1 MSGLVT
7 AKLFELDDKLEDEKS
22 GGKRASVQFNPETLK
37 VTYAN
42 QIVDPPT
49 GASNP
54 DNGSAKGQFVGAG
67 STRLALQ
74 LWFDINVPMPG
85 SEPSVDD
92 VRRLTQSVTQL
103 MQPEASATDKQKY
116 IPPVV
121 RFEWGSFKFDGV
133 IESLEETLDFFSEK
147 GVPLRAS
154 MALVMS
160 QQKILIIPLGTAAG
174 RQRKSPGAE
183 PLAAAAQGSSVQG
196 IAAAAGKGGNW
207 QSIASANGIENP
219 RQLAA
224 GQLLNLSTGR
234 KRY

>member
-7 AKLFELDDKLEDEKS
+7 AKLFELDDQLKDAKS

-49 GASNP
+49 GSGNP

-67 STRLALQ
+67 TTRLALQ

-103 MQPEASATDKQKY
+103 MQPEASEKNKQIY
-116 IPPVV
+116 VPPVV
-121 RFEWGSFKFDGV
+121 RFEWGSFKFDGI
-133 IESLEETLDFFSEK
+133 IESLEETLDFFSEQ

-160 QQKILIIPLGTAAG
+160 QQKILIVLLGTAAG

-183 PLAAAAQGSSVQG
+183 PLAVAAQGSSVQA

-207 QSIASANGIENP
+207 QSIASANGIENS
-219 RQLAA
+219 RQLDA